1 MTRKYARWLYRA
13 CFVVII
19 LLVFYKI
26 YLNFFEKDFIA
37 EHAVQVEKIDSILK
51 YKDEFKFAVVGNISN
66 SVGIFERKI
75 IPLLNEQ
82 GYDFVISA
90 GNAVSTGGEDKYRA
104 IYRALSRLN
113 MPYLLTFGPQEESRL
128 GGFRFYDHFG
138 PLHFSFKSGSNR
150 FIFIDSTGTTDFSWQ
165 YRWLEEELMFSQ
177 EDNLFLFSAHPFYSS
192 GKKALFD
199 SNEDTFA
206 DSHQKK
212 FSSLIKQL
220 GVDVVFSSI
229 SPIFDR
235 QIHGDTTFITTGGA
249 GGFVINDEASHYH
262 FVSVTVKANVIEVLE
277 HPLEVGQLPIIRTVE
292 SAWFF
297 IHSLF
302 YVGYLNFI
310 LLVSTFIV
318 LAYWLHE
325 RVLSDRDYYPN
336 YDIDLDCQ
344 SDKSLRIAHF
354 TNNYL
359 PFIGGVPLSV
369 DRLRNGLLT
378 LGHNILVVAPNY
390 PGAIE
395 SDENGI
401 FRVNSLL
408 PFGRNSEFRVANIFS
423 LKLYREVI
431 RFKPDIIHVHHPFWL
446 GRAGLYLAKWLKI
459 PVVYT
464 YHTRLEHYAHYVP
477 LPSSVFRNLIAHSL
491 IRRFANQCDGVIV
504 PTECAEEY
512 LRNIGVKRRILVQP
526 TGIDIERSSNLSV
539 NKLEE
544 LKRKYA
550 QPNERILISIS
561 RLSQEKNI
569 DFLLAGV
576 ELLKSKYKQ
585 PFRLLIIGDGPDRQR
600 IQNEISRRKLQQN
613 ISLTGSINPEEIPL
627 FCQLGEVFLFASMS
641 ETQGM
646 VILEAMAG
654 GMPVV
659 AVRSSG
665 IDDIVDNG
673 KNGFKTSCDVA
684 VWSDRVCQLLTNQAL
699 FDITSSGA
707 GMTAKKYSIE
717 CFSRNVSRFY
727 ALIHSN
733 HSLRSSQK
741 Q

>member
-1 MTRKYARWLYRA
+1 MVRKYARWLYRA
-13 CFVVII
+13 CFTVII
-19 LLVFYKI
+19 LLVFYKV

-37 EHAVQVEKIDSILK
+37 EHAVQVEQIESILNS
-51 YKDEFKFAVVGNISN
+51 KDEFRFAVVGNISN

-104 IYRALSRLN
+104 IYRTLSRLN

-138 PLHFSFKSGSNR
+138 PLHFSFKSGNNR
-150 FIFIDSTGTTDFSWQ
+150 FLFIDSTGTTDFSWQ
-165 YRWLEEELMFSQ
+165 YRWLKDELTSSQ

-192 GKKALFD
+192 GKKSVFD
-199 SNEDTFA
+199 LSENTFEK
-206 DSHQKK
+206 SYQRR
-212 FSSLIKQL
+212 FSSLIEEF

-229 SPIFDR
+229 SPVFDK
-235 QIHGDTTFITTGGA
+235 QIHSDTTFITTGGA
-249 GGFVINDEASHYH
+249 GGFVINDEKSHYH
-262 FVSVTVKANVIEVLE
+262 FVSVTVKDSRIEVLE
-277 HPLEVGQLPIIRTVE
+277 RPLEVGQHPILRTVE

-297 IHSLF
+297 LHSLF
-302 YVGYLNFI
+302 YVGYLNFL
-310 LLVSTFIV
+310 LLVSIFVVI
-318 LAYWLHE
+318 AYWLHE
-325 RVLSDRDYYPN
+325 RVLSDRDYYPS
-336 YDIDLDCQ
+336 YDIDWECR
-344 SDKSLRIAHF
+344 SNKPLRIVHF

-369 DRLRNGLLT
+369 ERLRNGLNK
-378 LGHNILVVAPNY
+378 LGHQILIVAPSY
-390 PGAIE
+390 PGKM
-395 SDENGI
+395 DNDDNGI
-401 FRVNSLL
+401 FRVSSLI
-408 PFGRNSEFRVANIFS
+408 PFGRHSEFRVANILS

-446 GRAGLYLAKWLKI
+446 GRAGLYLAKFLKI

-504 PTECAEEY
+504 PTECAQEY
-512 LRNIGVKRRILVQP
+512 LRTIGVKRRILVQP
-526 TGIDIERSSNLSV
+526 TGIDIAQTSDLSV
-539 NKLEE
+539 HKLDD
-544 LKRKYA
+544 LKRKYTE
-550 QPNERILISIS
+550 PNERILISIS
-561 RLSQEKNI
+561 RLSREKNI

-585 PFRLLIIGDGPDRQR
+585 PFHLLVIGDGPDKQR
-600 IQNEISRRKLQQN
+600 IQSEISRKKLQSH
-613 ISLTGSINPEEIPL
+613 ISLMGSVNPEDIPL
-627 FCQLGEVFLFASMS
+627 FCQLGEIFLFASMS

-665 IDDIVDNG
+665 IDDIVENG
-673 KNGFKTSCDVA
+673 KNGYKTIYDVDL
-684 VWSDRVCQLLTNQAL
+684 WSDRVYQLLTNQELLETTSFGAT
-699 FDITSSGA
+699 ITA
-707 GMTAKKYSIE
+707 RKYSIE
-717 CFSRNVSRFY
+717 HFSQNISRFY
-727 ALIHSN
+727 TAIQSN
-733 HSLRSSQK
+733 HLSKSSRQ
-741 Q
+741 

>member
-1 MTRKYARWLYRA
+1 M
-13 CFVVII
+13 
-19 LLVFYKI
+19 
-26 YLNFFEKDFIA
+26 
-37 EHAVQVEKIDSILK
+37 
-51 YKDEFKFAVVGNISN
+51 
-66 SVGIFERKI
+66 GIFERKI
-75 IPLLNEQ
+75 IPLLNQQ

-104 IYRALSRLN
+104 IYRTLSRLN

-138 PLHFSFKSGSNR
+138 PLHFSFKSGDNH
-150 FIFIDSTGTTDFSWQ
+150 FLFIDSTGTTDFSWQ
-165 YRWLEEELMFSQ
+165 YRWLEEELISSQ
-177 EDNLFLFSAHPFYSS
+177 KDNLFLFSTHPFYSS
-192 GKKALFD
+192 GKKGVFD
-199 SNEDTFA
+199 FNEDTFA
-206 DSHQKK
+206 EVYQRQ
-212 FSSLIKQL
+212 FSSLIEAF
-220 GVDVVFSSI
+220 GVDVVFSSN
-229 SPIFDR
+229 SPIFDK
-235 QIHGDTTFITTGGA
+235 QIHSETTFVTTGGA
-249 GGFVINDEASHYH
+249 GGFVMNDGTSHYH
-262 FVSVTVKANVIEVLE
+262 FVSVTVKDSLIEVLE
-277 HPLEVGQLPIIRTVE
+277 RPLEVGQPPILRTVE

-325 RVLSDRDYYPN
+325 RVLSDKDYYPN
-336 YDIDLDCQ
+336 YDIDLECQ
-344 SDKSLRIAHF
+344 SDKPLRIVHF

-369 DRLRNGLLT
+369 ERLRNGLQK
-378 LGHNILVVAPNY
+378 LGHNILVVAPSY
-390 PGAIE
+390 PGAME
-395 SDENGI
+395 NDDNGI
-401 FRVNSLL
+401 FRVSSLI
-408 PFGRNSEFRVANIFS
+408 PFGRHSEFRVANIFS
-423 LKLYREVI
+423 LKLYREII

-446 GRAGLYLAKWLKI
+446 GRAGLYLAKFLKV

-491 IRRFANQCDGVIV
+491 IRRFANQCNGVVV

-512 LRNIGVKRRILVQP
+512 LRTIGVKRQILVQP
-526 TGIDIERSSNLSV
+526 TGIDVAQNSNLSIH
-539 NKLEE
+539 KLDE
-544 LKRKYA
+544 LKRKYTES
-550 QPNERILISIS
+550 NERILISIS

-569 DFLLAGV
+569 DFLLTGV
-576 ELLKSKYKQ
+576 ELLKAKYKL

-600 IQNEISRRKLQQN
+600 IQSEISRRKLQRH
-613 ISLTGSINPEEIPL
+613 ISLMGSINSDEVPL

-673 KNGFKTSCDVA
+673 KNGYKTSYDVA
-684 VWSDRVCQLLTNQAL
+684 SWSDRVYQLLTNQEL
-699 FDITSSGA
+699 FETTSSGA
-707 GMTAKKYSIE
+707 ITTARKYSIE
-717 CFSRNVSRFY
+717 YFSQNISRFY
-727 ALIHSN
+727 AVIHSN
-733 HSLRSSQK
+733 HLSKSSNK
-741 Q
+741 KRP

>member
-1 MTRKYARWLYRA
+1 MTKKYARWLYRA
-13 CFVVII
+13 CFTVII

-37 EHAVQVEKIDSILK
+37 EHAAQVEKIESILNT
-51 YKDEFKFAVVGNISN
+51 KDEFKFAVVGNISN

-104 IYRALSRLN
+104 IYRTLSRLN

-128 GGFRFYDHFG
+128 GGFRFYDNFG
-138 PLHFSFKSGSNR
+138 PLHFSFKSGKSR
-150 FIFIDSTGTTDFSWQ
+150 FLFIDSTGTTDFSWQ
-165 YRWLEEELMFSQ
+165 YRWLEEELISSQ
-177 EDNLFLFSAHPFYSS
+177 EENLFLFSAHPFYRS
-192 GKKALFD
+192 GKKGVFD
-199 SNEDTFA
+199 FHEDTFTEGY
-206 DSHQKK
+206 QRQ
-212 FSSLIKQL
+212 FSSLIEKF

-229 SPIFDR
+229 SPVFDK
-235 QIHGDTTFITTGGA
+235 QIHSDTTFITTGGA
-249 GGFVINDEASHYH
+249 GGFVINDEESHYH
-262 FVSVTVKANVIEVLE
+262 FVSVTVKDNLIEVLE
-277 HPLEVGQLPIIRTVE
+277 RPLEVGQSPIFRTVE
-292 SAWFF
+292 SAWFL

-325 RVLSDRDYYPN
+325 RVLSDKDYYPN

-344 SDKSLRIAHF
+344 SDKSLRIVHF

-369 DRLRNGLLT
+369 ERLRNGLEK
-378 LGHNILVVAPNY
+378 LGHSILVVAPNY
-390 PGAIE
+390 PEEME
-395 SDENGI
+395 SGENGI
-401 FRVNSLL
+401 FRVNSLI
-408 PFGRNSEFRVANIFS
+408 PFGRHSEFRVANIFS
-423 LKLYREVI
+423 LKLYREVV

-446 GRAGLYLAKWLKI
+446 GRAGLYLAKFLKI

-512 LRNIGVKRRILVQP
+512 LRTIGVKRRILVQP
-526 TGIDIERSSNLSV
+526 TGIDIAQSSNFSV
-539 NKLEE
+539 QKLDD
-544 LKRKYA
+544 LKRKYIE
-550 QPNERILISIS
+550 PNERILISIS

-576 ELLKSKYKQ
+576 ELLKAKYKQ
-585 PFRLLIIGDGPDRQR
+585 PFRLLIIGDGPDKQR
-600 IQNEISRRKLQQN
+600 IQSEISKRKLQRH
-613 ISLTGSINPEEIPL
+613 ISLMGSISPEEVPL

-684 VWSDRVCQLLTNQAL
+684 AWSDRVCQLLTNREL
-699 FDITSSGA
+699 FDSTSSGA
-707 GMTAKKYSIE
+707 RMTAEKYSIE

-727 ALIHSN
+727 SVIYSN
-733 HSLRSSQK
+733 HLSKSSVR
-741 Q
+741 